1 MDPEINWRRHIAS
14 MLKFQE
20 SCMLNY
26 ENLSQSE
33 FTLKN
38 KDGIFNDLISNP
50 IFVHAALLKPGKQH
64 YMIQH
69 NTELN

>member
-1 MDPEINWRRHIAS
+1 
-14 MLKFQE
+14 
-20 SCMLNY
+20 MLNY

-38 KDGIFNDLISNP
+38 KDGIFNDLIYNP

-69 NTELN
+69 NTKLN